1 MERVTE
7 KNINTKEYWDDFDND
22 GFMEADRKRGGN
34 ICRFSHI
41 VEMLVPNADI
51 LDVGCLNGNL
61 YNFIEEKRRNIG
73 SFTGIDLSD
82 KLIERAKQRFPDQK
96 WQVADCYSLPF
107 EDNSFDVVTALEVM
121 EHIEEPKKM
130 LAEMMRVTRSN
141 GSVIITTPNNNF
153 VKDAAHIWSF
163 SATDV
168 FNLLSEIS
176 KNVQVMKICSTD
188 RYILARA
195 IIDYSSNLPT

>member
-7 KNINTKEYWDDFDND
+7 KNINTKEYWDGFDND
-22 GFMEADRKRGGN
+22 AFMEVDRKRGGN

-41 VEMLVPNADI
+41 LELLAPNVDI
-51 LDVGCLNGNL
+51 LDVGCLNGNF
-61 YNFIEEKRRNIG
+61 YDFIKEKNRNIK
-73 SFTGIDLSD
+73 SFIGIDLSD
-82 KLIERAKQRFPDQK
+82 KLIERAKKRFPEQE
-96 WQVADCYSLPF
+96 WQVADCHTLPF
-107 EDNSFDVVTALEVM
+107 EDNSFDVVTALEIM

-130 LAEMMRVTRSN
+130 LSEMMRVTRQN

-153 VKDAAHIWSF
+153 VKDAAHVWSY
-163 SATDV
+163 STTDV

-176 KNVQVMKICSTD
+176 KNIQIMKICSTD

-195 IIDYSSNLPT
+195 IIDFSNNLPT